1 MVGIPSKNWKGIS
14 QCSYWIDFVMGS
26 CFLNR
31 FTKKISREW
40 FCGKWLRTVSYTFA
54 TVHKHKSGCTNTK
67 AGAETQ
73 NERKL
78 QNLKNSIKP

>member
-31 FTKKISREW
+31 FRKKISRNGSVESG
-40 FCGKWLRTVSYTFA
+40 CGRFLILLQP
-54 TVHKHKSGCTNTK
+54 CTNTK
-67 AGAETQ
+67 AGAGTQ
-73 NERKL
+73 NG
-78 QNLKNSIKP
+78 QNFEILKKN